1 MMNILTLIL
10 IIMKTKEDVLNILQ
24 KFGIN
29 AVVLE
34 PIQKG
39 TWVFKTETPPLP
51 EQNIDTRTEIGYKL
65 EYMAVWYKNWLT
77 VFTEIPQD
85 CLSKFRDVLDNVCP
99 EEKINFKLPLMVRA
113 QNDLSTK
120 QILIRVRFDRP
131 AQKRTLNKIC
141 WFMQLKFGIFCQNV
155 SINEFII
162 DYDVSVNSAEVR
174 ELWNKEKN
182 KKQYA
187 DECGKLSRSLDIPF
201 ANVLAMGTDEQLL
214 EKHKVSMRRAAGLIA
229 AQDKSEKKLL
239 YFQIFKGDKES
250 REKAIK
256 SLGIETGNADIMR
269 LDFSML
275 EEAFK

>member
-77 VFTEIPQD
+77 VYTEIPQD

-99 EEKINFKLPLMVRA
+99 EEKINF
-113 QNDLSTK
+113 
-120 QILIRVRFDRP
+120 
-131 AQKRTLNKIC
+131 
-141 WFMQLKFGIFCQNV
+141 
-155 SINEFII
+155 
-162 DYDVSVNSAEVR
+162 
-174 ELWNKEKN
+174 
-182 KKQYA
+182 
-187 DECGKLSRSLDIPF
+187 
-201 ANVLAMGTDEQLL
+201 
-214 EKHKVSMRRAAGLIA
+214 
-229 AQDKSEKKLL
+229 
-239 YFQIFKGDKES
+239 
-250 REKAIK
+250 
-256 SLGIETGNADIMR
+256 
-269 LDFSML
+269 
-275 EEAFK
+275 